1 MLIRRRSRPVQ
12 EPTPTETQSEPEVA
26 APQTQVQQL
35 VFRHRQTSGNTPAHK
50 AARTDVARA
59 QINEQLKLIA
69 NAEHAIDEAQAA
81 INAAHERVDQL
92 MRSVNLSEHTNGVH
106 VATIE
111 EQFSRQQRTIDPQKF
126 RNSVPNDVF
135 WKSLSISIEK
145 AKDHLSD
152 KEFNRI
158 ATVIPGKSM
167 GYTLKINRVK
177 VKKRA
182 A

>member
-1 MLIRRRSRPVQ
+1 MLIRRRIRPAQ
-12 EPTPTETQSEPEVA
+12 TPAAQTPAEPEVA
-26 APQTQVQQL
+26 EPQTQVQQL
-35 VFRHRQTSGNTPAHK
+35 VFRHRQTSSHTPAHK
-50 AARTDVARA
+50 AARVDVVRT

-81 INAAHERVDQL
+81 ITAAHEKVDQL

-126 RNSVPNDVF
+126 RNAVPNEVF

-152 KEFNRI
+152 KEINRI
-158 ATVIPGKSM
+158 ATVVPGKSM
-167 GYTLKINRVK
+167 GYTLKISRVK